1 MRSDATTPCGV
12 RISDTRYEEDRGR
25 LHPSGPVGARHRRH
39 LCQSR
44 ARPGDDLSGDAPGEL
59 RAGRDGDVLDL
70 HRLEPHQRRHG
81 LLAGLPA
88 HRAVRVRGGR
98 GDRAGGDPP
107 GRERAGTRD
116 RGRFHRAACDPQ
128 QRDRLDL
135 QLHHQDLP
143 EPVPQGAFVRQ
154 YLRFLAR
161 TRRNRRHL
169 GGTGADLCLLPL
181 HPAGTRNARRGAE
194 PGIEPAGGHSRGLDA
209 RPRLGARGRRRRRR
223 RHDDRAHRV
232 PRSEHDG
239 RNPALRV
246 RRGAARRHRQPRR
259 RRGRRL
265 RGRRARERARRL
277 RDRQRPQTLGG
288 AGAHHRRAAAE
299 ALGLLRQ
306 GARDPRM
313 TRRAS
318 VGVAVLLAIACL
330 LLPFVVSNYRTFQ
343 LTLVLVYAIALLGLN
358 ILTGYN
364 GQISLGHGAFYAIG
378 AYTAAVLMDRLG
390 APYWATIPA
399 AGAVCLVAGFL
410 FGLPA
415 LRLEG
420 LYLALATFALGVS
433 MPQLLKYHH
442 LEKWTGGVQGIV
454 IAKPEPPAFLLE
466 AGLQMNP
473 DQWLYFFAL
482 AVAAMMFVLGW
493 NLLRG
498 RVGRALI
505 AIRDQHIAAEAM
517 GINNALYKSLAFGV
531 SAMYTGIAGALGAIA
546 VQYVAPDSF
555 TIFLSLVFLV
565 GIVVGGVASISGALY
580 GALFIQFVPNVAD
593 EISKAAPWAIFG
605 LFLIG
610 FVYLMPAGVAGAVRM
625 LLVRRMQ
632 KGAK

>member
-1 MRSDATTPCGV
+1 
-12 RISDTRYEEDRGR
+12 
-25 LHPSGPVGARHRRH
+25 
-39 LCQSR
+39 
-44 ARPGDDLSGDAPGEL
+44 
-59 RAGRDGDVLDL
+59 
-70 HRLEPHQRRHG
+70 
-81 LLAGLPA
+81 
-88 HRAVRVRGGR
+88 
-98 GDRAGGDPP
+98 
-107 GRERAGTRD
+107 
-116 RGRFHRAACDPQ
+116 
-128 QRDRLDL
+128 
-135 QLHHQDLP
+135 
-143 EPVPQGAFVRQ
+143 
-154 YLRFLAR
+154 
-161 TRRNRRHL
+161 
-169 GGTGADLCLLPL
+169 
-181 HPAGTRNARRGAE
+181 
-194 PGIEPAGGHSRGLDA
+194 
-209 RPRLGARGRRRRRR
+209 
-223 RHDDRAHRV
+223 
-232 PRSEHDG
+232 
-239 RNPALRV
+239 
-246 RRGAARRHRQPRR
+246 
-259 RRGRRL
+259 
-265 RGRRARERARRL
+265 
-277 RDRQRPQTLGG
+277 
-288 AGAHHRRAAAE
+288 
-299 ALGLLRQ
+299 
-306 GARDPRM
+306 M

-318 VGVAVLLAIACL
+318 IAVAVLVAIACV
-330 LLPFVVSNYRTFQ
+330 LPFVVSNYRTFQ

-454 IAKPEPPAFLLE
+454 IAKPEPPAFLRE
-466 AGLQMNP
+466 AGLQMNS

-482 AVAAMMFVLGW
+482 AVAAIMFVLGW

-565 GIVVGGVASISGALY
+565 GIVVGGLASISGALY

-610 FVYLMPAGVAGAVRM
+610 FVYLMPAGVAGAVRT
-625 LLVRRMQ
+625 LLVRFTR